1 MPAGGHRALCN
12 YIGVT
17 LMLRIIILVIA
28 FLLEPALSAKAD
40 MSDCSQLS
48 NLSTARLRWTATRK
62 SRVDSAQSEETC
74 RSYSSNFFEAVTAR
88 QTAFFCAHGVNRQRI
103 LELLD
108 SEIDAFND
116 LIATHCSIQ

>member
-1 MPAGGHRALCN
+1 
-12 YIGVT
+12 
-17 LMLRIIILVIA
+17 MLRIIILAVA
-28 FLLEPALSAKAD
+28 LVLDPTLSAADD

-48 NLSTARLRWTATRK
+48 NLSTTRLRWAAARK
-62 SRVDSAQSEETC
+62 SRIDSAQSAQSC

-88 QTAFFCAHGVNRQRI
+88 QTAFFCKHGVDRQRI

-116 LIATHCSIQ
+116 LIATHCSVQ